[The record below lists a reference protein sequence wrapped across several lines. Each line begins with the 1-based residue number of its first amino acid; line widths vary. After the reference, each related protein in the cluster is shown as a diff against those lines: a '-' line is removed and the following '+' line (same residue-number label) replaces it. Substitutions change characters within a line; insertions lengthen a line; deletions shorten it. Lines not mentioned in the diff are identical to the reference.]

1 MNNRGISPL
10 IATIFLIA
18 VAVALGS
25 IVMSLGQDY
34 VTQAGGLPDSSCSA
48 LSYGIKVLK
57 YDTTENSVSV
67 TIDNQGTAIDGFL
80 LKFFN
85 KDYSQGY
92 TQRLSQQLAPFD
104 IGIIK
109 TVVDANQ
116 IDSVYEVTLIPLELT
131 GGDLITCQEASVTF
145 TQTNSRFIIKK

>member
-34 VTQAGGLPDSSCSA
+34 VTQAGGLPESSCSA
-48 LSYGIKVLK
+48 LSYSVKTVK
-57 YDTTENSVSV
+57 YTTADNSVLV
-67 TIDNQGTAIDGFL
+67 TIDNQGVAIDGFL

-85 KDYSQGY
+85 NDYTQGY
-92 TQRLSQQLAPFD
+92 TQQVSQQLAPFD
-104 IGIIK
+104 VGIVK
-109 TVVDANQ
+109 TIVNSDEVER
-116 IDSVYEVTLIPLELT
+116 VYEVTLIPLELS
-131 GGDLITCQEASVTF
+131 GNELLTCSDSSVTI
-145 TQTNSRFIIKK
+145 TQTNPRFVVE